1 MEGESTGAFD
11 GAFDDSLLS
20 EGAMEGG
27 SVSSVFCGFGHV
39 IIHHHHHSPLNPVA
53 VLGINEILL
62 WV

>member
-1 MEGESTGAFD
+1 MEGGSTGAFD

-39 IIHHHHHSPLNPVA
+39 IIHHHHHSRSKVGL
-53 VLGINEILL
+53 LGR
-62 WV
+62 V